1 MSGSTSDN
9 TNLLRN
15 WTHPV
20 YHIALPGA
28 FNAPSPSL
36 LTQVP
41 QTRDAP
47 AELPGASI
55 FAGMSPEQAFWFQHL
70 MGQGVGQGAPPGQ
83 VNPYYLMMMMQGPQ
97 GAIYPPQEEQ
107 EQGG

>member
-9 TNLLRN
+9 TNLLRA

-20 YHIALPGA
+20 HGISLPALPQA
-28 FNAPSPSL
+28 M
-36 LTQVP
+36 QVP
-41 QTRDAP
+41 AHAQ
-47 AELPGASI
+47 ELPGASI

-97 GAIYPPQEEQ
+97 GAIYPPGEDEQ
-107 EQGG
+107 Q